1 MSASLV
7 GSEMCIRDSTANE
20 CLVGDHAL
28 ARRLR
33 AALISVQQLL
43 GVAPSELCLLY
54 TSDAADD
61 M

>member
-7 GSEMCIRDSTANE
+7 GSEMCIRDSIGRIGASTWTASE
-20 CLVGDHAL
+20 PLRAGCRSRVPLD
-28 ARRLR
+28 RRLR
-33 AALISVQQLL
+33 ATS
-43 GVAPSELCLLY
+43 CLLY